1 MPALDLAKYLS
12 YLQKWRCNVAK
23 VMVNMHQAKTELSKL
38 VARALAGEEVIV
50 TRNGKPVV
58 RLVPI
63 SRRRTPGGLEG
74 KIWISP
80 EFYEPL
86 PEEVLREFEG
96 R

>member
-1 MPALDLAKYLS
+1 M
-12 YLQKWRCNVAK
+12 AK

-58 RLVPI
+58 RLMPI
-63 SRRRTPGGLEG
+63 SQQRTPGGLEG

-80 EFYEPL
+80 DFDAPL

>member
-1 MPALDLAKYLS
+1 M
-12 YLQKWRCNVAK
+12 AK

-58 RLVPI
+58 RLVPVVQE
-63 SRRRTPGGLEG
+63 RVPGFAKG
-74 KIWISP
+74 KIRVGP
-80 EFYEPL
+80 DFDAPL
-86 PEEVLREFEG
+86 PEEVLRSFEG